1 MIRPTLFPNKSL
13 SLSLSRPPFDD
24 LLTLLAVE
32 PLASLIRL
40 SIISSLQRR
49 RRKVYSKLTQ
59 EEEGVFKADAVNE
72 GTLGKR
78 KEDERGKRRMR
89 RRKRREEEEEKGG

>member
-1 MIRPTLFPNKSL
+1 MF
-13 SLSLSRPPFDD
+13 
-24 LLTLLAVE
+24 E

-59 EEEGVFKADAVNE
+59 EEGVFKADAVNE

-89 RRKRREEEEEKGG
+89 RKGEG